1 MKWKILPFPTEN
13 PVTKTSLLILTHH
26 ILLKDIGS
34 HETLSY
40 IENVWVVS

>member
-1 MKWKILPFPTEN
+1 MLGFFNDLPMN
-13 PVTKTSLLILTHH
+13 NLGTKTSLLILKHL
-26 ILLKDIGS
+26 ILLKDTGS

>member
-1 MKWKILPFPTEN
+1 MNNLG
-13 PVTKTSLLILTHH
+13 TKNSLLILKHH

-34 HETLSY
+34 HETLQY

>member
-1 MKWKILPFPTEN
+1 MEYLG
-13 PVTKTSLLILTHH
+13 TKNSLLILKRH
-26 ILLKDIGS
+26 ILLKDTGS